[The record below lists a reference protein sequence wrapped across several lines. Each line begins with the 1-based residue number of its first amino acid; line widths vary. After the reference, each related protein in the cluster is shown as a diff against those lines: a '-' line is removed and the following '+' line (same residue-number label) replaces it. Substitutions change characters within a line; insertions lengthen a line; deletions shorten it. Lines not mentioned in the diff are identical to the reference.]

1 MALLILGIL
10 LFTCVHLIP
19 SLAPGL
25 RAGWRKR
32 LGEGPYRG
40 LFSLLL
46 LAGVALIVL
55 GWRSV
60 DPVYLYTPDPAL
72 RHPAM
77 GLLLLAF
84 LLLVV
89 SKRRSRLRLWL
100 RHPQLTGV
108 LLWAGA
114 HLLLNGDNRSLLLF
128 GSLAV
133 WSVVEIL
140 AINRRDGMWVRGAA
154 PSWGSEIVTLLITVV
169 VVGVVIYIHPWISGM
184 PIIPR

>member
-19 SLAPGL
+19 SLAPNL
-25 RAGWRKR
+25 RAQWRTR
-32 LGEGPYRG
+32 LGEGVYRG
-40 LFSLLL
+40 LFSLAV
-46 LAGVALIVL
+46 LAGIVLTVL
-55 GWRSV
+55 GWRSM
-60 DPVYLYTPDPAL
+60 DPVYLYTPYPAL

-89 SKRRSRLRLWL
+89 SKRKSRLRLWL

-128 GSLAV
+128 GCLAV
-133 WSVVEIL
+133 WTVVEMF
-140 AINRRDGMWVRGAA
+140 AINRREGVWVRGTA
-154 PSWGSEIVTLLITVV
+154 PSWGSEFVTLLITVV

-184 PIIPR
+184 PIMPR